1 MYYTLTNNDKIEYL
15 NKYLNMISLRCM
27 ELENEL
33 VNPNN
38 FPEKKYRDEPQNIL
52 IDLKSIE
59 SMINNEIINLTN

>member
-15 NKYLNMISLRCM
+15 NKYLNMISSRCM

-38 FPEKKYRDEPQNIL
+38 FPEKKYRDEAQNIL

-59 SMINNEIINLTN
+59 SMINNEIINLIN

>member
-15 NKYLNMISLRCM
+15 NKYLNMISSRYM

-38 FPEKKYRDEPQNIL
+38 FPEKKYRDEAQNIL